1 MPGDYIPALR
11 FKPLTRIYDP
21 IVRLTT
27 RESTVKRALIEAAQ
41 VPENGTVIDVGCGT
55 GTLAIRLKQRYPS
68 AQVIGLDA
76 DPAILRRAEV
86 KARKAAVNITLV
98 EGDATAL
105 PFDDAFAD
113 RVVSSL
119 FFHHLQRDGKRRAF
133 LEIMR
138 VLVPE
143 GELHIAD
150 WGAPANWLMRLLFF
164 PVRVLDGFAN
174 TDDNVQ
180 GRLAAMLE
188 EAGADGVSESASFAT
203 VFGTL
208 TLLAASKSREVETT
222 ATSSA
227 NS

>member
-1 MPGDYIPALR
+1 MTGDFIPALR
-11 FKPLTRIYDP
+11 FKALTRFYDP
-21 IVRLTT
+21 IVQLTT
-27 RESTVKRALIEAAQ
+27 RDSTVKQALIDAAQ
-41 VPENGTVIDVGCGT
+41 VPENATVIDVGCGT
-55 GTLAIRLKQRYPS
+55 GTLAIRLKQRHPS

-76 DPAILRRAEV
+76 DPAILRLAEV

-98 EGDATAL
+98 EGNATAL

-133 LEIMR
+133 IEIMR
-138 VLVPE
+138 VLAPG

-150 WGAPANWLMRLLFF
+150 WGTPENWLMRLLFF

-174 TDDNVQ
+174 TRDNVQ
-180 GRLAAMLE
+180 GRIAAMLK
-188 EAGADGVSESASFAT
+188 EAGADSVDETARFAT

-208 TLLAASKSREVETT
+208 TLLTASKPHT
-222 ATSSA
+222 
-227 NS
+227 N